1 MVLNYF
7 KVIFCT
13 KIVTLNKIDIIY
25 QKMLVFKLQWNI
37 VYLISRQIILVVIS
51 THYIGVIFFSIDYY
65 VYSTNYYGPSTPNR
79 CWIFTAQAYSQLIW
93 EPWYVWYIYSF
104 YWSLGTMTTIA
115 YGDIT
120 PTNPI
125 DTVLVLIFRYM

>member
-1 MVLNYF
+1 MILNYF
-7 KVIFCT
+7 KIIFYS
-13 KIVTLNKIDIIY
+13 KALTLYQIDIIY
-25 QKMLVFKLQWNI
+25 QKMLVFKLRVNI
-37 VYLISRQIILVVIS
+37 LYLITRQIIIVLIS

-65 VYSTNYYGPSTPNR
+65 IYKNNYYGPSTPNR
-79 CWIFTAQAYSQLIW
+79 CWIFTSTAYSQLIW
-93 EPWYVWYIYSF
+93 EPWYMWYVYSF

-125 DTVLVLIFRYM
+125 DTVLL